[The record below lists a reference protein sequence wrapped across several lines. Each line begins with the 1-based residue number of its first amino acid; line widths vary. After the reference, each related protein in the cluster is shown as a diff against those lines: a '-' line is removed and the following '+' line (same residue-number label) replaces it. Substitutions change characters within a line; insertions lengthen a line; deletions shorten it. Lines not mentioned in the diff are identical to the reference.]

1 MKVSGAGM
9 GNSLAGLTYYSNN
22 KDDPYITLKE
32 EVHYILLLIPYSGNL
47 LRERIFANQPVLLSE
62 EIFAILNV
70 LASAYMIKTVWIEK
84 YMLFAKLKYSW

>member
-32 EVHYILLLIPYSGNL
+32 EVHYILLLIPCSGRKDICKPTSNICNF
-47 LRERIFANQPVLLSE
+47 ECISKYDQKA
-62 EIFAILNV
+62 
-70 LASAYMIKTVWIEK
+70 VWIEK
-84 YMLFAKLKYSW
+84 YMLVVIFADAFQIAKLKYS